1 MIGIVVVSHSRALA
15 EAALALALEMTPD
28 PPQVAIAAGLDD
40 GSFGTDAAAI
50 SEAIT
55 QVDSPDGVLVM
66 LDLGSAILSGE
77 MACEFLDPDT
87 ADRVLLSPAPLVEGL
102 VAALVTAASGASLQ
116 EVAEEAAAGCQAKQE
131 HLGGADAAPTT
142 TTALAAPAADALD
155 FEWTILNP
163 HGLHARPAAAFVR
176 ALRDVDAVVQV
187 SNATTGA
194 GPVTGTSLSR
204 IATLGL
210 RKDDVMRATISGPEA
225 PRALNN
231 ITRLAE
237 AGFGEDVTGS
247 TAVEAPKPVTA
258 TAGGPARSGSQVV
271 IGTAFVTGGEVDT
284 RGYVPSPDERG
295 RLRTAISVVQSRLT
309 GADDIL
315 MMQASLLD
323 DPSLVDAL
331 TEDMLSGHPAPA
343 SVDCVFTRVAEQFQA
358 LDDPYQAERAQDVR
372 SLRRLLLA
380 ELMGQKPEELPTGEH
395 VLVVPELDAATAAQL
410 DPVACLGVVTTT
422 GGATGHGVIIATGRG
437 IPVLTGRADAAGL
450 QTGQRVAFDP
460 VAGQLWCDPDEATIA
475 EIGQRAQARQAE
487 EAQAEALAQE
497 PALTLAGKRITV
509 EANVGSVEDAVRGAA
524 GGAEGSG
531 LVRTELLFGHL
542 NVAPTAQQQAA
553 VLIEIGQA
561 MAPHP
566 ITVRTWDVGGDKPLP
581 YLKQDKELNPFLGER
596 GLRTMR
602 RVPEFFAEQLRG
614 IALASRQVPVR
625 VMFPMVTEPEE
636 MAWAREMALRAIAE
650 VGAEPFPIGM
660 MVEVP
665 AAALR
670 AAEFA
675 GLTDFV
681 SIGTNDLTQYTTAT
695 DRSNGVVAG
704 LAKSDS
710 AGVLELMRIT
720 CERLP
725 GVPVAVCGDLASK
738 PGLTATLVGMG
749 VSELSCRPPL
759 VGQIKQ
765 AVRAS

>member
-1 MIGIVVVSHSRALA
+1 M
-15 EAALALALEMTPD
+15 
-28 PPQVAIAAGLDD
+28 Q
-40 GSFGTDAAAI
+40 
-50 SEAIT
+50 
-55 QVDSPDGVLVM
+55 
-66 LDLGSAILSGE
+66 
-77 MACEFLDPDT
+77 
-87 ADRVLLSPAPLVEGL
+87 
-102 VAALVTAASGASLQ
+102 
-116 EVAEEAAAGCQAKQE
+116 
-131 HLGGADAAPTT
+131 
-142 TTALAAPAADALD
+142 

-194 GPVTGTSLSR
+194 GPVPGTSLSK

-210 RKDDVMRATISGPEA
+210 RKDDVLRVSVSGPEA
-225 PRALNN
+225 PRALDN

-237 AGFGEDVTGS
+237 AGFGEDVS
-247 TAVEAPKPVTA
+247 DQAAAAPAPAA
-258 TAGGPARSGSQVV
+258 TAPTEQGAVRSGSQVV
-271 IGTAFVTGGEVDT
+271 LGTVFVTGSEIDT
-284 RGYVPSPDERG
+284 SGYVPSPGERA
-295 RLRTAISVVQSRLT
+295 RLRTAVSVVQSRLS

-315 MMQASLLD
+315 MMQAQLLD
-323 DPSLVDAL
+323 DPSLVDAM
-331 TEDMLSGHPAPA
+331 TDDMMSGRPATT
-343 SVDCVFTRVAEQFQA
+343 SVDEVFTRIAEEFA
-358 LDDPYQAERAQDVR
+358 GLDDPYQAERAQDVR

-380 ELMGQKPEELPTGEH
+380 ELMGLKPEALPTGEH

-410 DPVACLGVVTTT
+410 DPAACLGVVTTT

-437 IPVLTGRADAAGL
+437 IPVLTGRADAASL
-450 QTGQRVAFDP
+450 ETGQQVAFDP
-460 VAGQLWCDPDEATIA
+460 VGGELWCNPDDATIA
-475 EIGQRAQARQAE
+475 EIARRAEAREAE
-487 EAQAEALAQE
+487 EARAAELAHD
-497 PALTLAGKRITV
+497 PALTSAGKKITV
-509 EANVGSVEDAVRGAA
+509 EANVGSLEDALRGAA

-531 LVRTELLFGHL
+531 LVRTELLFGHQHT
-542 NVAPTAQQQAA
+542 APTAEEQAA
-553 VLIEIGQA
+553 VFIQIGQA

-566 ITVRTWDVGGDKPLP
+566 ITIRTWDVGGDKPLP

-602 RVPEFFAEQLRG
+602 RVPDFFAEQLRG
-614 IALASRQVPVR
+614 IALASKVVPVR

-636 MAWAREMALRAIAE
+636 MQWAREVALQVIDE
-650 VGAEPFPIGM
+650 VGVEPFPIGM

-675 GLTDFV
+675 GLADFV

-710 AGVLELMRIT
+710 AGVLELMRLT

-738 PGLTATLVGMG
+738 PALTATLVEMG
-749 VSELSCRPPL
+749 VVELSVRPPL
-759 VGQIKQ
+759 IAQIKQ